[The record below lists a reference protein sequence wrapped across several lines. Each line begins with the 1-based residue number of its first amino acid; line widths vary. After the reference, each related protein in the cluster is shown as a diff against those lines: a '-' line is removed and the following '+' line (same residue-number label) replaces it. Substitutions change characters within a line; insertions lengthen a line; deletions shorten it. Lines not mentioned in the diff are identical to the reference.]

1 MKQIIYTREA
11 KKSLNRMQPW
21 RSAAI
26 LSKLEQYARGEPVDI
41 KKMQGNDYFR
51 IRVGQDRVI
60 IDDQGRVIM
69 VIDAG
74 PRGSIYKE

>member
-1 MKQIIYTREA
+1 MKRIEYTPA
-11 KKSLNRMQPW
+11 ALKSLARMQPR

-26 LSKLEQYARGEPVDI
+26 VAKLEAYASGAVVDI
-41 KKMQGNDYFR
+41 RKMAGNPFYR
-51 IRVGQDRVI
+51 IRVGRDRVI
-60 IDDQGRVIM
+60 IDEKGVIIM